1 MRIRWIPFWRT
12 TSRASFWNGPT
23 RFQNSL
29 VDLHWVCHS
38 DGGGAWQGF
47 CWGAEQREQPWSN
60 DWDQV
65 LGRKGEET
73 QVGKLVW
80 FLFFHC
86 FFCSAPTSSPSLSRW
101 RLTRQERW
109 RQFSM
114 SLTVHTILVSGGQK
128 TLHVIL
134 HMVGDI
140 KGVKASLK
148 DNVSQCRLC
157 A

>member
-1 MRIRWIPFWRT
+1 MIVVWVHIMRIRWIPFWRT

-29 VDLHWVCHS
+29 VDLCWVCHP

-47 CWGAEQREQPWSN
+47 CWGAEQREQPRSN

-80 FLFFHC
+80 FLFLH
-86 FFCSAPTSSPSLSRW
+86 FFIVVFA
-101 RLTRQERW
+101 
-109 RQFSM
+109 
-114 SLTVHTILVSGGQK
+114 VHQPRVPLWADEGWHDK
-128 TLHVIL
+128 K
-134 HMVGDI
+134 D
-140 KGVKASLK
+140 GV
-148 DNVSQCRLC
+148 NSQCHWQCILSLFQVVRKHCMLFFTWSVTLRE
-157 A
+157 